1 MAKKIAYISSKP
13 MTQEMVDL
21 CTSRLRMDL
30 VPVHHVDEFS
40 DEPVKLLTEWDKNCR
55 DVATDSPAL
64 AVALRSGLTKYGI
77 TVFSES
83 AKTDGESS
91 LDFARYY
98 TREGMHFDLPA

>member
-13 MTQEMVDL
+13 MTQAMVDL
-21 CTSRLRMDL
+21 CTTRLRMDL
-30 VPVHHVDEFS
+30 VPVHHVDQFS
-40 DEPVKLLTEWDKNCR
+40 DDPVKLLTDWDKTCR

-64 AVALRSGLTKYGI
+64 AVALRAGLTKYGI

-83 AKTDGESS
+83 DKDGASS